1 MHDVVIRGGSVV
13 DGTGAERR
21 TADVAIKD
29 GRITAIGQGVGNGRR
44 TIDADGLIVSPG
56 FVDVHTHLDVQGFW
70 DPALTPSPLHGVTT
84 VVGGNCG
91 FSVAPLNPDAAGYLL
106 PMLSRVEGMPVTSLE
121 LGVPWDWTSTA
132 DYLDRLDGTLALNA
146 GFMVGHCALR
156 RVVMGQAAT
165 ERFATPEE
173 IEEMCDLLRAGIR
186 AGGLGFSSTWSIT
199 HNDAS
204 GHPVP
209 SRHAAAN
216 ELVALAAVCGEF
228 PGTSLEFVAGQQW
241 DDARRQVMVDMTVA
255 ARRPLNWN
263 LLAPSARGREAAYD
277 QLALSDVARAAGGK
291 IVGLVIPFVSQ
302 FRMSFHGGFV
312 LDSFEGWGEPMTLPP
327 AEKIRLLANRATR
340 DRLAELAAA
349 DPRRVALADWG
360 AKRVLETFTPETK
373 QYEGRLVA
381 DIASETGKTAFDA
394 LVDIVVADGLR
405 TGFTYGL
412 ESDEPADWEVRR
424 ELWLDP
430 RTVVGG
436 SDAGAH
442 LDMLS
447 TFSFAT
453 DLLSVGVRERGL
465 ITTEEA
471 VRLLTSEPAGLY
483 GLVDRGTLREGAVAD
498 IVVFDEQTVGHD
510 QVRSKFDLPG
520 GAGRLYCEGV
530 GIEQVL
536 VNGVNLVVGGELT
549 DARTGAILRSGSD
562 TTTPSL
568 V

>member
-1 MHDVVIRGGSVV
+1 VHDVVIRGGSVV

-21 TADVAIKD
+21 TADVAIQG
-29 GRITAIGQGVGNGRR
+29 GRITAVGSEVGSGRR
-44 TIDADGLIVSPG
+44 TIDADGLIVAPG

-70 DPALTPSPLHGVTT
+70 DSALTPSPLHGVTT

-91 FSVAPLNPDAAGYLL
+91 FSVAPLDTDAAAYLL

-121 LGVPWDWTSTA
+121 LGASWDWTSTA
-132 DYLDRLDGTLALNA
+132 DYLDRLDGTLAINA

-156 RVVMGQAAT
+156 RVVMREAAT
-165 ERFATPEE
+165 ERSATPEE
-173 IEEMCDLLRAGIR
+173 IEQMRDLLRVSIR

-209 SRHAAAN
+209 SRHATAD
-216 ELVALAAVCGEF
+216 ELVALAAICGEF
-228 PGTSLEFVAGQQW
+228 PGTSLEFVAGQLW
-241 DDARRQVMVDMTVA
+241 DDARREVMVDMTVA

-263 LLAPSARGREAAYD
+263 LLTPSARGREAAYR

-291 IVGLVIPFVSQ
+291 IVGLVIPFVAQ
-302 FRMSFHGGFV
+302 FRMSFLSGFV
-312 LDSFEGWGEPMTLPP
+312 LDSFNGWGEAMTLPP
-327 AEKIRLLANRATR
+327 AEKLALLANRPAR
-340 DRLAELAAA
+340 NRLAELAAA

-360 AKRVLETFTPETK
+360 AKRILETFTPETK
-373 QYEGRLVA
+373 RFEGKQVA
-381 DIASETGKTAFDA
+381 DIANETGKTAFDA
-394 LVDIVVADGLR
+394 LIDIVVADGLR

-412 ESDEPADWEVRR
+412 ENDDPADWDVRR
-424 ELWLDP
+424 EMWLDP

-471 VRLLTSEPAGLY
+471 VRLLTSEPAELY

-498 IVVFDEQTVGHD
+498 IVVFDEETVGHD
-510 QVRSKFDLPG
+510 PVRSKFDLPG

-530 GIEQVL
+530 GISQVL
-536 VNGVNLVVGGELT
+536 VNGETLVAGGELT
-549 DARTGAILRSGSD
+549 DARTGTILRSGRD
-562 TTTPSL
+562 TKTPSL
-568 V
+568 A

>member
-1 MHDVVIRGGSVV
+1 MHDVVICGGSVI
-13 DGTGAERR
+13 DGTGAPRR
-21 TADVAIKD
+21 TADVAIKG
-29 GRITAIGQGVGNGRR
+29 GRIIAIGRDVGTGRR

-56 FVDVHTHLDVQGFW
+56 FIDVHTHLDVQGFW

-91 FSVAPLNPDAAGYLL
+91 FSVAPLDADAAAYLL

-132 DYLDRLDGTLALNA
+132 DYLDRLDGTLAINA

-156 RVVMGQAAT
+156 RVVMREAAT
-165 ERFATPEE
+165 ERPATPEE
-173 IEEMCDLLRAGIR
+173 IEAMCGLLRAGIR

-209 SRHAAAN
+209 SRHAAAD
-216 ELVALAAVCGEF
+216 ELVTLAAVCGEF
-228 PGTSLEFVAGQQW
+228 PGTSLEFVAGQEW

-263 LLAPSARGREAAYD
+263 LLAPSARGREAAYR
-277 QLALSDVARAAGGK
+277 QLELSDVARAAGGK

-302 FRMSFHGGFV
+302 FRMSFYSGFI
-312 LDSFEGWGEPMTLPP
+312 LDSFEGWGEAMTLPP
-327 AEKIRLLANRATR
+327 AEKLRLLADQATR
-340 DRLAELAAA
+340 DGLAELAAG

-360 AKRVLETFTPETK
+360 AKRILETFAPETK
-373 QYEGRLVA
+373 KYEGRLVA
-381 DIASETGKTAFDA
+381 DIAREMGRSAFDA
-394 LVDIVVADGLR
+394 LVDIVVADDLR

-412 ESDEPADWEVRR
+412 ESDDPADWDVRR

-465 ITTEEA
+465 ITMEEA

-483 GLVDRGTLREGAVAD
+483 GLVDRGTLHEGSVAD
-498 IVVFDEQTVGHD
+498 IVVFDEETIGHD

-536 VNGVNLVVGGELT
+536 VHGETLVASGELT
-549 DARTGAILRSGSD
+549 HARKGAILRSGRD
-562 TTTPSL
+562 TATPSL
-568 V
+568 A

>member
-1 MHDVVIRGGSVV
+1 VHDTVIRGGAIV
-13 DGTGAERR
+13 DGTGTERR
-21 TADVAIKD
+21 SADVAIQG
-29 GRITAIGQGVGNGRR
+29 GRITAIGQDVGTGRH
-44 TIDADGLIVSPG
+44 TIDADGLIVAPG

-84 VVGGNCG
+84 IVGGNCG
-91 FSVAPLNPDAAGYLL
+91 FSVAPLDAEAAAYLL

-121 LGVPWDWTSTA
+121 SGVPWDWTSTA
-132 DYLDRLDGTLALNA
+132 DYLDRLDGTLAINA
-146 GFMVGHCALR
+146 GFMVGHCAVR
-156 RVVMGQAAT
+156 RVVMGEAAT
-165 ERFATPEE
+165 ARSATPEE
-173 IEEMCDLLRAGIR
+173 IEQMRDLLRAGIR

-209 SRHAAAN
+209 SRHATAD

-228 PGTSLEFVAGQQW
+228 PGTSLEFVAGQEW

-263 LLAPSARGREAAYD
+263 LLSPTARGREAAYR

-291 IVGLVIPFVSQ
+291 IVGLVIPFVSE
-302 FRMSFHGGFV
+302 FRMSFYSGFV
-312 LDSFEGWGEPMTLPP
+312 LDSFEGWGEAMTLPP
-327 AEKIRLLANRATR
+327 AEKLGLLADRAAR

-360 AKRVLETFTPETK
+360 AKRILETFTPETK
-373 QYEGRLVA
+373 RYEGRLVA
-381 DIASETGKTAFDA
+381 DIASETGKTPFDA
-394 LVDIVVADGLR
+394 LVDIVVVDGLR
-405 TGFTYGL
+405 TAFTYGV
-412 ESDEPADWEVRR
+412 ESDDPADWDVRR

-453 DLLSVGVRERGL
+453 DLLSIGVRERGL

-471 VRLLTSEPAGLY
+471 VRLLTFEPAGLY
-483 GLVDRGTLREGAVAD
+483 GLVDRGTLCEGAVAD
-498 IVVFDEQTVGHD
+498 IVVFDEGTVGHD

-536 VNGVNLVVGGELT
+536 VNGETLVAGGELT
-549 DARTGAILRSGSD
+549 DARTGVILRSGRD

-568 V
+568 T